1 MNSLPQELV
10 DRISS
15 YLHYED
21 LKNTL
26 FLSRN
31 FQYVAEKYS
40 GAFLKYDLTE
50 ENADKFLETY
60 SGCRFRYPNRL
71 DFHTSFS
78 ALESTEDADESCRYT
93 TEELEYMDNEFTR
106 QINLVFFDAENTGIG
121 VG

>member
-31 FQYVAEKYS
+31 FQYAAEKYP

-50 ENADKFLETY
+50 ENADKFLERIAAAGFAILTVWI
-60 SGCRFRYPNRL
+60 F
-71 DFHTSFS
+71 
-78 ALESTEDADESCRYT
+78 
-93 TEELEYMDNEFTR
+93 
-106 QINLVFFDAENTGIG
+106 ILVSLH
-121 VG
+121 